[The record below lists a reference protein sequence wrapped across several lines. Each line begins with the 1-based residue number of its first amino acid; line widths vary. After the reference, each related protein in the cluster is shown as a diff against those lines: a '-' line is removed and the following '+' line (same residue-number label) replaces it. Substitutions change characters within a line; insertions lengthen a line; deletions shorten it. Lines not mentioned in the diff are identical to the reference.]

1 MKIQRLCSIALV
13 LLGTTGFALAQQS
26 PAADFIPDTIFSGS
40 SLSGW
45 HTVGQAQWKA
55 QNGEITGVG
64 APGGKGGW
72 LMLDKSYQDVQFFSQ
87 FQCTG
92 ECKTGV
98 LVRAEKTPT
107 GYKGQFV
114 SLSPEDLSSYQ
125 VTLDA
130 QGNEVSR
137 KQGRVFTAM
146 ARVVPA
152 EREGRGA
159 LPGAETALT
168 PTPEA
173 AAAAKER
180 NGGVLPPGGRPG
192 FPPPVEIPSLEP
204 QPTGIRQGWNEIE
217 VVMDANILRPYL
229 NNANGIPPRDSGDE
243 GDGYGQVALYVGP
256 GAQVTFKNV
265 AFKDLNLQT
274 IPAAYES
281 SRFREQQLD
290 QYYYAWGAD
299 AGDINRDGITD
310 VVAGPYYYLGPDY
323 LKRREIYLGNTFS
336 PGAQFTNNMVCYVSD
351 FTGDGWPDALIGQGR
366 PMNLYVN
373 PKGENRRWEKYA
385 VLPQIDS
392 EIALMYDVDGDG
404 KPEIV
409 FGSKATLYYGKPDPA
424 NPTGPWVTHQISEP
438 GYGYGHGMGVG
449 DINGDG
455 RPDVIQ
461 AAGWWE
467 QPPHGDNGLWKYHKY
482 GFGRWARSE
491 GAGGALM
498 GVYDINGDGLNDVI
512 GGLNAHGFGLA
523 WFEQKRDAKGEITF
537 VRHMIIDSFATK
549 NAGNVTMTE
558 MHAAE
563 VADIDG
569 DGIPDFI
576 TGKRSLS
583 HLNSYTDAYP
593 FGPAVLYWFRTVRD
607 PKAPGGARFVP
618 ELINNRSGV
627 GSQFA
632 VVDLNKDGRPDIV
645 TSTNRGTFIFF
656 NTGKA
661 PEAPAPN
668 PMSRK

>member
-1 MKIQRLCSIALV
+1 MKIQRLGSIAL
-13 LLGTTGFALAQQS
+13 LMLGTAGLACAQQS
-26 PAADFIPDTIFSGS
+26 PAADFIPDNIFQGS
-40 SLSGW
+40 SLAAW
-45 HTVGQAQWKA
+45 HVVGQADWKA
-55 QNGEITGVG
+55 QNGEITGTG
-64 APGGKGGW
+64 RPGGKGGW
-72 LMLDKSYQDVQFFSQ
+72 LMLDKSYQDLQFFAQ
-87 FQCTG
+87 FRCTG

-98 LVRAEKTPT
+98 LVRAQKTPT

-114 SLSPEDLSSYQ
+114 SLSPDDLNSYQ
-125 VTLDA
+125 VTLDN
-130 QGNEVSR
+130 QGQELSR
-137 KQGRVFTAM
+137 KQGEVFTGM
-146 ARVVPA
+146 ARVAPPESEPRRPGTEGPLTATPA
-152 EREGRGA
+152 A
-159 LPGAETALT
+159 V
-168 PTPEA
+168 EA
-173 AAAAKER
+173 SRRA
-180 NGGVLPPGGRPG
+180 NGVVAPGGRPG
-192 FPPPVEIPSLEP
+192 LPPPVEIPSLEP
-204 QPTGIRQGWNEIE
+204 APTGLHPDWNTIE
-217 VVMDANILRPYL
+217 VVMDANILRPYV
-229 NNANGIPPRDSGDE
+229 NDANGILPRDSGDE
-243 GDGYGQVALYVGP
+243 GDGYGPMALYVGP
-256 GAQVTFKNV
+256 GAQVTFKEV

-290 QYYYAWGAD
+290 QFYYAWGAD
-299 AGDINRDGITD
+299 AGDINRDGVLD

-323 LKRREIYLGNTFS
+323 LQRREIYLVNPFA
-336 PGAQFTNNMVCYVSD
+336 PGTQFTNNMVAYVYD
-351 FTGDGWPDALIGQGR
+351 FTGDGWPDVLAGQGR
-366 PMNLYVN
+366 AMNLYVN
-373 PKGENRRWEKYA
+373 PKGENRRWEKYP

-392 EIALMYDVDGDG
+392 ELALMYDVDGDG

-424 NPTGPWVTHQISEP
+424 NPTGPWIAHQISQP

-455 RPDVIQ
+455 RLDVVQ

-467 QPPHGDNGLWKYHKY
+467 QPPHGDSGLWKYHKF
-482 GFGRWARSE
+482 GFGRWGRSE

-498 GVYDINGDGLNDVI
+498 AVYDVNGDGLNDVV

-523 WFEQKRDAKGEITF
+523 WFEQKRDSAGNITF

-558 MHAAE
+558 MHAAQ

-569 DGIPDFI
+569 DGVPDFI
-576 TGKRSLS
+576 TGKRSWS
-583 HLNSYTDAYP
+583 HLDSYTDANP
-593 FGPAVLYWFRTVRD
+593 MGPAVLYWFRTVRD

-632 VVDLNKDGRPDIV
+632 VVDLNKDGKPDIV

-656 NTGKA
+656 NTGK
-661 PEAPAPN
+661 PPSNPPASTI
-668 PMSRK
+668 SRR

>member
-1 MKIQRLCSIALV
+1 MKIQRLCNIALV
-13 LLGTTGFALAQQS
+13 LLGAAGLGLAQQS
-26 PAADFIPDTIFSGS
+26 PATDFIPDTIFHGS

-45 HTVGQAQWKA
+45 HVVGQADWKA
-55 QNGEITGVG
+55 QNGEITGS
-64 APGGKGGW
+64 AKPGSNGGW
-72 LMLDKSYQDVQFFSQ
+72 LMLDKSYQDLQFFAH
-87 FQCTG
+87 FRCTG

-98 LVRAEKTPT
+98 LVRAQKTPT

-114 SLSPEDLSSYQ
+114 SLSPNDLNSYQ
-125 VTLDA
+125 VTLDD
-130 QGNEVSR
+130 QGKEVSR
-137 KQGRVFTAM
+137 KQGRVFTGM

-152 EREGRGA
+152 ESGA
-159 LPGAETALT
+159 SGPGNDSPLT
-168 PTPEA
+168 VTDA
-173 AAAAKER
+173 AIAAAKER
-180 NGGVLPPGGRPG
+180 TNGILPPGTRAG
-192 FPPPVEIPSLEP
+192 FPPPVEIPSLMP
-204 QPTGIRQGWNEIE
+204 GATGLRPDWNEIE

-243 GDGYGQVALYVGP
+243 GEGYGPMALYVGP
-256 GAQVTFKNV
+256 GAQVTFKDV
-265 AFKDLNLQT
+265 AFNDLNLQT

-290 QYYYAWGAD
+290 QFYYGWGAD
-299 AGDINRDGITD
+299 AGDINHDGVLD

-323 LKRREIYLGNTFS
+323 LKRREIYLVNPFG
-336 PGAQFTNNMVCYVSD
+336 PGTQFTNNMVVYVND
-351 FTGDGWPDALIGQGR
+351 FTGDGWPDVLLGQGR

-373 PKGENRRWEKYA
+373 PKGENRRWEKFA

-392 EIALMYDVDGDG
+392 ELALMADVDGDG
-404 KPEIV
+404 QQEIV

-424 NPTGPWVTHQISEP
+424 NPTGPWITHQISEP

-467 QPPHGDNGLWKYHKY
+467 QPPHGNTGLWKYHKY
-482 GFGRWARSE
+482 GFGRWGRSE
-491 GAGGALM
+491 GAGGAM
-498 GVYDINGDGLNDVI
+498 MAVYDVNGDGLNDVV

-523 WFEQKRDAKGEITF
+523 YFEQKRDSQGNITF
-537 VRHMIIDSFATK
+537 ERHMIIDNFSTK
-549 NAGNVTMTE
+549 NAGNITMTE
-558 MHAAE
+558 MHAAQM
-563 VADIDG
+563 ADIDG

-576 TGKRSLS
+576 TGKRGLS
-583 HLNSYTDAYP
+583 HLNSYTDANP

-607 PKAPGGARFVP
+607 PKAPGGARFLP

-627 GSQFA
+627 GSQFS
-632 VVDLNKDGRPDIV
+632 VVDLNKDGKPDII

-661 PEAPAPN
+661 PSEAPPST
-668 PMSRK
+668 MSRK